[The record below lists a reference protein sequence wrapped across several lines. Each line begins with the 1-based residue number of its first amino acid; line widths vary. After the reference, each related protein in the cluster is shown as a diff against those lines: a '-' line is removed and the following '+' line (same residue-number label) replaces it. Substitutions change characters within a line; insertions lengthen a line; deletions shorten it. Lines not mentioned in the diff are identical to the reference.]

1 MMHLYEDK
9 EKAVHHAIWLTFKN
23 RLTGMQYGVEK
34 SFRDLWGV
42 VKVSDAKSE
51 SPYLT
56 DTIRDYSQMSYD
68 MIRKLRSDSDP
79 SPPWEELIGAFSVL
93 DGEILRYILYAKIPL
108 EKLIRYELAI
118 RGYDE
123 NHTWCGFEKAEKIWL
138 K

>member
-1 MMHLYEDK
+1 MMQLFEDK

-23 RLTGMQYGVEK
+23 RVTGTLYGVEK
-34 SFRDLWGV
+34 SFTDLWGV
-42 VKVSDAKSE
+42 VKVSDIKDE
-51 SPYLT
+51 NPYLA
-56 DTIRDYSQMSYD
+56 DTAHDYSQMSYD
-68 MIRKLRSDSDP
+68 MIRKLRSDNDP
-79 SPPWEELIGAFSVL
+79 PPPWEDLMGAFSVL
-93 DGEILRYILYAKIPL
+93 NGDILRYILHTKIPL